1 MLWIIC
7 YNDALISR
15 LSSRNSMQFLWQPYS
30 HFNLA
35 NLVTMA
41 NVTCGLLAMYFI
53 TQEQFIVASM
63 LAWAG
68 GVFDIMD
75 GKIARKFALSNE
87 FGIQLDS
94 FADFLSFVLVPTFFI
109 FKGVFS
115 HLQDFSLL
123 LAGVV
128 SIYYVISGLRRLIQF
143 NINADAGEVA
153 KFFVGVPT
161 PLGAILLW
169 LVWLSSG
176 FIGWIGVVVFMLI
189 IATLLNSKI
198 KIPHL

>member
-1 MLWIIC
+1 
-7 YNDALISR
+7 
-15 LSSRNSMQFLWQPYS
+15 MQFLWRSTS

-35 NLVTMA
+35 NLITMA
-41 NVTCGLLAMYFI
+41 NITCGLLATYFI
-53 TQEQFIVASM
+53 TQEKFIIAVV
-63 LAWAG
+63 LAWMG
-68 GVFDIMD
+68 GAFDIFD
-75 GKIARKFALSNE
+75 GKVARKYGLSNE

-109 FKGVFS
+109 FQGVYTDLS
-115 HLQDFSLL
+115 GIPLIIASI
-123 LAGVV
+123 A

-153 KFFVGVPT
+153 KYFVGVPT

-169 LVWLSSG
+169 LVWLGSG
-176 FIGWIGVVVFMLI
+176 FIGWVGVLVLMILIG
-189 IATLLNSKI
+189 ALLNSKV